1 MEQEHPG
8 FHGDGERQAGPEEVP
23 CHCCLHCCHACMQ
36 LMLASLC
43 LLFVCDRDWTT
54 QLVVLP
60 EGIGD
65 ECIVMGCIRTLQ
77 INYKSA
83 IDMQLNSVKGL
94 GGRPLQA
101 LCLQSDGKRKIL
113 LNRWCLYTLG
123 THTHRYV
130 KEKKLLVHSFRPF
143 CYVLMRNETALN
155 ITIALTSLK
164 ATARL
169 MWGEQYV
176 VDFWA
181 GGGDKAGVRAYVIC
195 HCRKKAPFMSSALA

>member
-1 MEQEHPG
+1 
-8 FHGDGERQAGPEEVP
+8 
-23 CHCCLHCCHACMQ
+23 MQ

-43 LLFVCDRDWTT
+43 SLCLLCVFDRDWTT
-54 QLVVLP
+54 ELVVLP

-83 IDMQLNSVKGL
+83 IDMQLASVDGVQ
-94 GGRPLQA
+94 GRPLQG

-113 LNRWCLYTLG
+113 LNRWALYTVG
-123 THTHRYV
+123 THTHRY
-130 KEKKLLVHSFRPF
+130 EKDKKVLQHSFRPF

-155 ITIALTSLK
+155 ITLTLKSLK
-164 ATARL
+164 ATAKL
-169 MWGEQYV
+169 LWGDKYV

-195 HCRKKAPFMSSALA
+195 HCRNKAWFMLSALACLGLD